1 MRSSQ
6 LSWPSDGNGKHV
18 SEVRCICFTCE
29 LDRLTDRITAYRFV
43 RLVDKGELTLPDP
56 KKPRNLLR
64 LAGVINA
71 ANAESDNE
79 AGELIDRV
87 RLNQSRA
94 LSLIAKAHQ
103 SETLREQALSEAEKE
118 QALADL
124 AEAIGDNGGPLLDTE
139 DDAAADKIR
148 AELAAAKRSKH
159 TSQSSSGNG
168 EEKPQNTEQTQV
180 IATPEVGQ
188 PPFQS

>member
-1 MRSSQ
+1 M
-6 LSWPSDGNGKHV
+6 
-18 SEVRCICFTCE
+18 RCICFTCE
-29 LDRLTDRITAYRFV
+29 LDRLTDRVTAYRFV

-118 QALADL
+118 QALTDL
-124 AEAIGDNGGPLLDTE
+124 AEAVGDNGGPLLESDET
-139 DDAAADKIR
+139 DAAADKIR

-159 TSQSSSGNG
+159 TSQSSSGKG
-168 EEKPQNTEQTQV
+168 EEKPQNPEQTQV

-188 PPFQS
+188 LPFQS